1 MPTENRKGT
10 KAELEIALAQGVTAS
25 AWARANNVSRTTAC
39 RWAKTPE
46 VRSTVESIRRRLR
59 DRAVGG
65 LTGRASWALKGVME
79 LASYADSENVRLKAL
94 QDIFASLMGAAENS
108 ELKDRVAR
116 LEERFSELVGVTKIM
131 DGKSADP
138 EQRL

>member
-25 AWARANNVSRTTAC
+25 AWARANNVSRATAS

-46 VRSTVESIRRRLR
+46 VRYAVESIRRRLR
-59 DRAVGG
+59 DRAVGR

-79 LASYADSENVRLKAL
+79 LANYADSENVRLKAL
-94 QDIFASLMGAAENS
+94 HDIFESLMGAAENA
-108 ELKDRVAR
+108 ELKDRLAR
-116 LEERFSELVGVTKIM
+116 LEEQFSELVGMTKII
-131 DGKSADP
+131 DVKPAAP